1 MEEIKIKVS
10 TKVWISTTLGMILAM
25 AVLLGVRYYID
36 SNMDYTFISTI
47 FSMITAVVILGS
59 MEFLQRRTRLII
71 TDSSL
76 TVNTQEAWIVQ
87 FSGVESF
94 YIDKYKGRTFIGI
107 RYKDNTEEGTSDE
120 EIAQNRKLR
129 SKSRLQGYPYEIYTR
144 GLSKSPQEICT
155 LLNQR
160 LGV

>member
-25 AVLLGVRYYID
+25 VVLFGVRYYID

-47 FSMITAVVILGS
+47 ISMITAVVILGS
-59 MEFLQRRTRLII
+59 MEFLQRRTRLVI

-107 RYKDNTEEGTSDE
+107 RYKDNTEEGSSDE

-129 SKSRLQGYPYEIYTR
+129 SKSRLQEASQSLPR
-144 GLSKSPQEICT
+144 KSAPS
-155 LLNQR
+155 
-160 LGV
+160 